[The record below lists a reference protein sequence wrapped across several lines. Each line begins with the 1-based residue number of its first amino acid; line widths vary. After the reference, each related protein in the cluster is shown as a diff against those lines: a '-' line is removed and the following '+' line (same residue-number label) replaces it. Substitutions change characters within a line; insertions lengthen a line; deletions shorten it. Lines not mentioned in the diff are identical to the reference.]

1 MKRIVL
7 TERDSKIIEFLK
19 DYKCATTS
27 SIATIFF
34 QGSKRPCTRRLK
46 NLREHGFINSSQ
58 EFVCLEQIHY
68 IGKKPTQL
76 KHSTILTNFI
86 SKMYENNIDI
96 LKSKVE
102 YKIDKI
108 RSDCLIVCKINDK
121 THIFFIEVCNTK
133 KFDVKKYIKLKES
146 NTWRNVFP
154 VFPNIIVISDKSVDT
169 NKNLNIITMGLQLNN
184 FNNIKE

>member
-7 TERDSKIIEFLK
+7 NDRDEKIIEFLK
-19 DYKCATTS
+19 EYKCANTS
-27 SIATIFF
+27 TLASIFF
-34 QGSKRPCTRRLK
+34 NGSKRPCSRRLK

-68 IGKKPTQL
+68 VCKKPTQL

-86 SKMYENNIDI
+86 AKLHQNNIDI
-96 LKSKVE
+96 LKSKIE
-102 YKIDKI
+102 FKIENV
-108 RSDCLIVCKINDK
+108 RSDLLLVCKIQDK

-146 NTWRNVFP
+146 NSWRSIFP
-154 VFPNIIVISDKSVDT
+154 VFPGIIAISDKPVEKHKD
-169 NKNLNIITMGLQLNN
+169 LNIITMDLQLND
-184 FNNIKE
+184 FDKLK

>member
-7 TERDSKIIEFLK
+7 NDRDEKIIEFLK
-19 DYKCATTS
+19 EYKCANTS
-27 SIATIFF
+27 SLAAIFF
-34 QGSKRPCTRRLK
+34 NGSKRPCSRRLK

-68 IGKKPTQL
+68 VGKKPTQL

-86 SKMYENNIDI
+86 AKLYQNNIDI

-102 YKIDKI
+102 FKIENV
-108 RSDCLIVCKINDK
+108 RSDLLLVCKIQDK

-146 NTWRNVFP
+146 NSWRNIFP
-154 VFPNIIVISDKSVDT
+154 VFPGIIAISDKPVEKHKD
-169 NKNLNIITMGLQLNN
+169 LNIITMDLQLND
-184 FNNIKE
+184 FDKLKE